1 MIVSFKD
8 TNTKQIFER
17 IFVNKFSKDINKRA
31 YRKLLMLDAANKL
44 DDLLIPP
51 GNRLKKMK
59 GINLYSIRVN
69 KQWRICF
76 KWKDKNAY
84 EVHLIDYHK

>member
-8 TNTKQIFER
+8 VNTKQIFER
-17 IFVNKFSKDINKRA
+17 IFVGKFSRNMNKMA
-31 YRKLLMLDAANKL
+31 YRKLLMLDSAMTLK
-44 DDLLIPP
+44 DLLIPP

-59 GINLYSIRVN
+59 GLNLYSIRVN

-76 KWKDKNAY
+76 EWKNRNAY
-84 EVHLIDYHK
+84 KVQLIDYHR